1 MSPPFVRLDMSI
13 EHAEALGSLL
23 DLATRIHMGQV
34 SEILSIV
41 ETGTLQVRDEREP
54 TFKRNATQDESDR
67 VEDVLVD
74 LRRALGH
81 TSGSYFG
88 IGHVSPEA
96 KRGYETM
103 KAVKKAL
110 HFHLRPD
117 VRPHVDA
124 DGVTVRYDKGPVPMA
139 SVITE

>member
-1 MSPPFVRLDMSI
+1 MNPPFVRLDMSI

-34 SEILSIV
+34 SEILSLV
-41 ETGTLQVRDEREP
+41 EAGTLPIREDREP
-54 TFKRNATQDESDR
+54 ACKRKATQHECDR

-81 TSGSYFG
+81 GSGSYFG

-96 KRGYETM
+96 KRGYEAM
-103 KAVKKAL
+103 KTVKRAL
-110 HFHLRPD
+110 HLHLRPD

>member
-1 MSPPFVRLDMSI
+1 MSI

-34 SEILSIV
+34 SEILSMV
-41 ETGTLQVRDEREP
+41 ETGTLQVRDDREP
-54 TFKRNATQDESDR
+54 TFKRKATQDESDSI
-67 VEDVLVD
+67 EDVIVD

-81 TSGSYFG
+81 TSGSHFG

-96 KRGYETM
+96 KRGYEAM
-103 KAVKKAL
+103 KAVKRAL
-110 HFHLRPD
+110 HLHLRPD

-124 DGVTVRYDKGPVPMA
+124 DGVTVRYDRGPVPTA

>member
-1 MSPPFVRLDMSI
+1 MSI

-34 SEILSIV
+34 SEILSLV
-41 ETGTLQVRDEREP
+41 EAGTLQVRDDREP
-54 TFKRNATQDESDR
+54 AFKRRATQDESDSI
-67 VEDVLVD
+67 EDVLVG

-88 IGHVSPEA
+88 IGHVSSEA
-96 KRGYETM
+96 KRGYEAM

-110 HFHLRPD
+110 HLHLRPD

-124 DGVTVRYDKGPVPMA
+124 DGVTVRYDKGPAPMA